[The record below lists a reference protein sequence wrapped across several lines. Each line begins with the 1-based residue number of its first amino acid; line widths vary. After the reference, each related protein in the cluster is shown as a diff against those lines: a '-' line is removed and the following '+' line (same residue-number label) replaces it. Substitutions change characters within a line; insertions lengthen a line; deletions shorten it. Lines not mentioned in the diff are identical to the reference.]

1 MKKRKVIC
9 SFMITAVLIMGM
21 TACGQESGQASAS
34 GASGSAEPGTSQ
46 EEAQT
51 GSEGDGA
58 EKTGESRDILGIG
71 AETLFGKITSIEGST
86 VTLALAEQTG
96 IPDGREPSE
105 KQNSDWNTPA
115 DNQKPDRSAP
125 TDNQKPAEA
134 LTGGGNVESGGQP
147 PAELKLT
154 GEIRELTV
162 TDETI
167 ITINNASVSLSE
179 LSVDD
184 VITAFMEED
193 TLNSIAVGGFSA
205 ERGRDRGLKESDREN
220 PVSESSNVE
229 ADAT

>member
-1 MKKRKVIC
+1 M
-9 SFMITAVLIMGM
+9 
-21 TACGQESGQASAS
+21 
-34 GASGSAEPGTSQ
+34 
-46 EEAQT
+46 
-51 GSEGDGA
+51 
-58 EKTGESRDILGIG
+58 
-71 AETLFGKITSIEGST
+71 
-86 VTLALAEQTG
+86 AEQTG
-96 IPDGREPSE
+96 IPDGREPSD
-105 KQNSDWNTPA
+105 KQNSDW
-115 DNQKPDRSAP
+115 SAP

-147 PAELKLT
+147 SAELKLT
-154 GEIRELTV
+154 GETRELTV

-193 TLNSIAVGGFSA
+193 TLNSIALGGFAA
-205 ERGRDRGLKESDREN
+205 ERGRDRGLKESDREK

>member
-115 DNQKPDRSAP
+115 DNQKP
-125 TDNQKPAEA
+125 AEA

-193 TLNSIAVGGFSA
+193 TLNSIAVGGFAA